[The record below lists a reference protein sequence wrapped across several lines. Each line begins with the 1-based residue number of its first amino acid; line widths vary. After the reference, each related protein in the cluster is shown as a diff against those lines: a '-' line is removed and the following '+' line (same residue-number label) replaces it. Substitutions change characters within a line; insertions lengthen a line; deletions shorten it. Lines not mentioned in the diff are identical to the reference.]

1 MANSIFNNPEFNFFG
16 RPTMDDFLKKCSSR
30 FQRFGLSES
39 DINDAIK
46 SACDFFNIP
55 MPRMIQDLTNVKDGQ
70 TMFVNWDRGSYYD
83 DVLCYNMQQL
93 IDMKVDSKSAFSLV
107 MTHECAHR
115 VLQATKFPG
124 INNGAWENELA
135 ADFLMGCRAGLW
147 NMDDSKVC
155 QGLILTDGSPSHP
168 EGTLRVLFIRRGKYV
183 AQSMRDQGIPLTIQN
198 LINEFMAYRQEILSD
213 ILHHERKYYK
223 F

>member
-1 MANSIFNNPEFNFFG
+1 MANSIFNNPAFNFFG

-93 IDMKVDSKSAFSLV
+93 IDMKVDSIRAFSLV
-107 MTHECAHR
+107 ITHECAHR
-115 VLQATKFPG
+115 VLQATRFPG

-135 ADFLMGCRAGLW
+135 ADFLMGCRAGLR

>member
-1 MANSIFNNPEFNFFG
+1 MANSIFNNPAFNFFG

-30 FQRFGLSES
+30 FQRFGLSEA

-70 TMFVNWDRGSYYD
+70 TMFVNRDRGSYND
-83 DVLCYNMQQL
+83 DILCYNMQQL

-115 VLQATKFPG
+115 VLQATQFPG

-168 EGTLRVLFIRRGKYV
+168 EGTLRVLFIRRGKYI

-213 ILHHERKYYK
+213 ILHHERKY
-223 F
+223 